1 MFIFILISVKKW
13 IIYKT
18 TCIINNKIY
27 VGQHKTDN
35 INDGY
40 IGSGKLITSAIKKY
54 GQNSFNREILEEC
67 FTFNDAREKEEFYI
81 KKFNSTNRDI
91 GYNITPY
98 AWGGQPMSAETRLK
112 ISQLNKGKTRSIET
126 REKMRKAKTGTT
138 WSVQHKL
145 NQIKSKIGKKWY
157 HNPITLESKK
167 FKDDEGIPNGWLFG
181 RGNTQKIGPE
191 RKKQSF
197 SKDALE
203 NIRNANLNPEKRR
216 KTSCT
221 LKGHSVSLETR
232 EKIKN
237 SLKKFYEKTSVN
249 QKN

>member
-1 MFIFILISVKKW
+1 MKKW

-18 TCIINNKIY
+18 TCTVNNKIY
-27 VGQHKTDN
+27 IGQHKTDN
-35 INDGY
+35 IDDGY

-54 GQNSFNREILEEC
+54 GKNSFNREILEEC

-91 GYNITPY
+91 GYNITQF
-98 AWGGQPMSAETRLK
+98 AWGGQPKTEETK
-112 ISQLNKGKTRSIET
+112 IKIGLANKGKIIPTET
-126 REKMRKAKTGTT
+126 RFKISNAKKGCK
-138 WSVQHKL
+138 WSDEHRL
-145 NQIKSKIGKKWY
+145 NQIKSKVNKKWY
-157 HNPITLESKK
+157 HNPTTLESKT
-167 FKDDEGIPNGWLFG
+167 FHNVEIIPNGWVKG
-181 RGNTQKIGPE
+181 RGDTQKTGLE
-191 RKKQSF
+191 RKKQCF
-197 SKDALE
+197 SKQSLE
-203 NIRNANLNPEKRR
+203 NIRNANLNLEKRK

-221 LKGHSVSLETR
+221 LKGHSVSSETR

>member
-1 MFIFILISVKKW
+1 MKKW

-18 TCIINNKIY
+18 TCITNNKIY
-27 VGQHKTDN
+27 IGQHKTDN

-40 IGSGKLITSAIKKY
+40 IGSGKLISSAIKKY
-54 GQNSFNREILEEC
+54 GKDNFKREILEEC
-67 FTFNDAREKEEFYI
+67 LTFEDARQKEEFYI
-81 KKFNSTNRDI
+81 KKFNSTNRDV
-91 GYNITPY
+91 GYNITQY
-98 AWGGQPMSAETRLK
+98 AWGGQPMTAETRLK
-112 ISQLNKGKTRSIET
+112 ISQLHKGKTRSIET
-126 REKMRKAKTGTT
+126 RGKISNSKKGYK
-138 WSVQHKL
+138 WSDQHKL
-145 NQIKSKIGKKWY
+145 NQIKSKVGKKWH

-167 FKDDEGIPNGWLFG
+167 FKDDEIIPNGWLFG